1 MWKKRFGFCAIN
13 FRFIEIFINFGYM
26 KCPFCLNDDDKVVD
40 SRVSKDGR
48 LTRRKRQCNVCG
60 KRFSTLET
68 IIISSPLIIKKDGR
82 RESFDRQKILSGL
95 IKACEKRPVS
105 YQSIEEIAQSVER
118 WIEETNLKEVKSED
132 IGKFVLNKLKSL
144 DAISYVRFASVYLSF
159 KDINELYEN
168 VSELIKKQS

>member
-1 MWKKRFGFCAIN
+1 
-13 FRFIEIFINFGYM
+13 M
-26 KCPFCLNDDDKVVD
+26 KCPFCFNDDDKVVD

-68 IIISSPLIIKKDGR
+68 IIVSSPLIIKKDGR

-95 IKACEKRPVS
+95 IKACEKRPVP
-105 YQSIEEIAQSVER
+105 YQSIEEIVQFVER
-118 WIEETNLKEVKSED
+118 WIDETNLKEIKSED

-168 VSELIKKQS
+168 VSELIKKQSS

>member
-1 MWKKRFGFCAIN
+1 
-13 FRFIEIFINFGYM
+13 M
-26 KCPFCLNDDDKVVD
+26 KCPFCFNDDDKVVD

-68 IIISSPLIIKKDGR
+68 IIVSSPLIIKKDGR

-95 IKACEKRPVS
+95 IKACEKRPVP
-105 YQSIEEIAQSVER
+105 YQSIEEIVQSVER
-118 WIEETNLKEVKSED
+118 WIDETNLKEIKSED

>member
-1 MWKKRFGFCAIN
+1 
-13 FRFIEIFINFGYM
+13 M
-26 KCPFCLNDDDKVVD
+26 KCPFCFNDDDKVVD
-40 SRVSKDGR
+40 SRVSKDGK

-68 IIISSPLIIKKDGR
+68 IIVSSPLIIKKDGR

-95 IKACEKRPVS
+95 IKACEKRPVP
-105 YQSIEEIAQSVER
+105 YQSIEEIVQSVER
-118 WIEETNLKEVKSED
+118 WIDETNLKEIKSED